1 MADLSEIKR
10 AIREIVGANPNLP
23 ITAIVQSVEADH
35 CSVKL
40 KSGLVL
46 SDVKLKATITE
57 GTDYFMLVPKVGS
70 SVLMMS
76 LTGQLDNL
84 TIIKVDEV
92 EQIIYKQNGLQFTM
106 DSTDQKVMIK
116 NENTSLYEL
125 FDLLTT
131 LLSEFKVFTP
141 VGPSGTALPP
151 TVLKIEELT
160 TKFKQLLKAD

>member
-1 MADLSEIKR
+1 MADLTELKR
-10 AIREIVGANPNLP
+10 LMREIVGANPNLP
-23 ITAIVQSVEADH
+23 ITAIVNAVQDDH
-35 CSVKL
+35 CSVQL
-40 KSGLVL
+40 ASGLVL

-57 GTDYFMLVPKVGS
+57 GGDYFMLVPKVGS
-70 SVLMMS
+70 TILMMS
-76 LTGQLDNL
+76 LTGALDNL

-92 EQIIYKQNGLQFTM
+92 EKISYKQNGLDFLI

-116 NENTSLYEL
+116 NENTGLYEL

-131 LLSEFKVFTP
+131 LLKEFKVFTP

-160 TKFKQLLKAD
+160 TKFKQILKAN

>member
-1 MADLSEIKR
+1 MAELSEIKKKL
-10 AIREIVGANPNLP
+10 REIVGANPNLP
-23 ITAIVQSVEADH
+23 ITAIVNAVQDDH
-35 CSVKL
+35 CSVQL
-40 KSGLVL
+40 ASGLVL

-57 GTDYFMLVPKVGS
+57 GGDYFMLVPKVGS
-70 SVLMMS
+70 TILMMS

-92 EQIIYKQNGLQFTM
+92 EKISYKQNGLDFLI

-116 NENTSLYEL
+116 NENTGLYEL

-131 LLSEFKVFTP
+131 LLKEFKVFTP

-160 TKFKQLLKAD
+160 TKFKQILKAN

>member
-1 MADLSEIKR
+1 MAELSEIKKKL
-10 AIREIVGANPNLP
+10 REIVGANPNLP
-23 ITAIVQSVEADH
+23 ITAIVKAVDNDH
-35 CSVKL
+35 CTVEL
-40 KSGLVL
+40 KSGLIL

-57 GTDYFMLVPKVGS
+57 GADYFILVPKVDS
-70 SVLMMS
+70 TVLMMS

-92 EQIIYKQNGLQFTM
+92 EQIIYKQNGLEFTI
-106 DSTDQKVMIK
+106 DSTDKKILIK

-151 TVLKIEELT
+151 TVLKITELT
-160 TKFKQLLKAD
+160 TKFKQLLKQS